1 MRGFGIKLRS
11 KTTESEILPKQK
23 KSVSTK
29 VENEQKGIH
38 SKLNQY
44 PRSIK
49 DYFSH
54 IQSKVLFEK
63 MAQINYHSNNLCGS
77 PIKIK

>member
-29 VENEQKGIH
+29 VENE
-38 SKLNQY
+38 
-44 PRSIK
+44 
-49 DYFSH
+49 
-54 IQSKVLFEK
+54 
-63 MAQINYHSNNLCGS
+63 
-77 PIKIK
+77 